1 MTTQQESTFET
12 DPVGNPDFPGYERR
26 INRRDLF
33 TGAGA
38 VASLAMI
45 PAAAAESGDRTELE
59 IANETLVSNFCRD
72 YSKLDV
78 DVLAPYLADD
88 IIYQISETQ
97 GVVNGLE
104 EYRQRQS
111 DLDERFEII
120 EWRILRSHGIGPLV
134 INERVDYFIAL
145 PGARQ
150 PNMRFS
156 VAGYFLVE
164 DGKIQVWRDFTI
176 PGARQIVSPSPDTRN
191 QLLEELAL

>member
-12 DPVGNPDFPGYERR
+12 DPVGNPDFPGNERQ

-45 PAAAAESGDRTELE
+45 PAAAAESGETTELE

-78 DVLAPYLADD
+78 EVLAPYLADD

-150 PNMRFS
+150 PNMRFA